1 MLRYALYPR
10 KDLRP
15 VVLLSLVVIGL
26 SLCLRYFIHP
36 YTLFVDGQ
44 AHQITAIAF
53 TAQELYTR
61 LGIPL
66 APQDQL
72 SWPAERFS
80 LNLPSTIALER
91 ARPVRVISPDGVHDL
106 FSTEI
111 IPANI
116 LANLGYYP
124 FPKDLLLRDGH
135 TIDPSQPLTLKQTE
149 LLVWQPARHILL
161 MLNGEQKDLYT
172 QATILGDAL
181 AEYGIVPGL
190 SDKLIPAADTPV
202 SQGMQV
208 TLNQAQSIQVLLNGS
223 PVSIISPERDA
234 VALLHAAGLA
244 PQGLDQLSP
253 ALDSDVL
260 SSISLTRIEERL
272 EFSREETAF
281 KNSYQED
288 PQGELDT
295 LSVLVPGQVGI
306 VVERTRSQIAA
317 GKILAS
323 TSEGPWKASDPADG
337 VLGMGTIPVL
347 KKTVVDGQEIEY
359 WRKVSVYATGYM
371 PKALGGDVHTASGLT
386 LTKGIIAV
394 TVPWY
399 QVMKFQKVYVQG
411 YGFGT
416 IADTGGGIP
425 GTPWIDLGF
434 DDDNYVSWHNWTTMY
449 FLPPIPAW
457 VPVSLP

>member
-1 MLRYALYPR
+1 M
-10 KDLRP
+10 
-15 VVLLSLVVIGL
+15 
-26 SLCLRYFIHP
+26 
-36 YTLFVDGQ
+36 
-44 AHQITAIAF
+44 
-53 TAQELYTR
+53 
-61 LGIPL
+61 
-66 APQDQL
+66 
-72 SWPAERFS
+72 
-80 LNLPSTIALER
+80 
-91 ARPVRVISPDGVHDL
+91 ISPDGVHDL
-106 FSTEI
+106 LSTEI

-116 LANLGYYP
+116 LADLGYYP

-135 TIDPSQPLTLKQTE
+135 TIDPSQPLTPKQTE
-149 LLVWQPARHILL
+149 LLIWQPARHILL

-234 VALLHAAGLA
+234 AALLHAAGLA

-317 GKILAS
+317 GEVLAS
-323 TSEGPWKASDPADG
+323 TSEGPWKASDPADVIAG
-337 VLGMGTIPVL
+337 H
-347 KKTVVDGQEIEY
+347 
-359 WRKVSVYATGYM
+359 GY
-371 PKALGGDVHTASGLT
+371 H
-386 LTKGIIAV
+386 
-394 TVPWY
+394 
-399 QVMKFQKVYVQG
+399 
-411 YGFGT
+411 
-416 IADTGGGIP
+416 P
-425 GTPWIDLGF
+425 GT
-434 DDDNYVSWHNWTTMY
+434 
-449 FLPPIPAW
+449 
-457 VPVSLP
+457 